1 MQIIEKVKNICN
13 YSDSQNITGNNLSF
27 SWLETISSNDEEF
40 LNWQKRK
47 NRDLSIDV
55 ILDEISEDEWLSK
68 KSDNN
73 YNLPFQDSPLSS
85 IVSPRLMTAYANAIK
100 YNEDLEIY
108 DYLTSFLDKNTQSS
122 KNLQNSKN
130 TNLDLTLSNN
140 YNLIERENFEANIR
154 RIITKITMH
163 SNIIAMEGR
172 IGPGNTA
179 IVGQNNWKYFN
190 YIETQYGYLQRLLHY
205 CGANVKIIYEKNID
219 KNKVI
224 ICRSGNINNPGILLV
239 NDSINKNFYFKETT
253 FWDRQYSWFSIK

>member
-13 YSDSQNITGNNLSF
+13 YSNENISGNNIKF
-27 SWLETISSNDEEF
+27 SWVETISSDDEEF

-47 NRDLSIDV
+47 KRDLSIDV
-55 ILDEISEDEWLSK
+55 VLDEISEDEWLSK

-85 IVSPRLMTAYANAIK
+85 STTTIVSPRLMTASVNATK

-108 DYLTSFLDKNTQSS
+108 DYLISFLDKNTQSS

-140 YNLIERENFEANIR
+140 YNLTERENFEANIR

-179 IVGQNNWKYFN
+179 IVGENNWEYFD
-190 YIETQYGYLQRLLHY
+190 YIETQYG
-205 CGANVKIIYEKNID
+205 GSNVKIIYEKNID

-224 ICRSGNINNPGILLV
+224 ICRSGNINNPGILLA